1 MRGNN
6 TYRDLIVWQKS
17 MDLVE
22 EVYRITRLL
31 PDEENYVLASQMRR
45 SVISIPSNIAEG
57 QSRKGDKE
65 FSNFLSFAIGSKSEL
80 ETQLLICL
88 KLGYFSEKEIEK
100 SMSLCDEISKMIYAL
115 TDRLEKI
122 KE

>member
-22 EVYRITRLL
+22 EVYRLTRLL
-31 PDEENYVLASQMRR
+31 PDEERYALSLQMRR
-45 SVISIPSNIAEG
+45 SVVSIPSNIAEG

-65 FSNFLSFAIGSKSEL
+65 FLNFLSYAIGSKSEL
-80 ETQLLICL
+80 ETQLLICC
-88 KLGYFSEKEIEK
+88 KLDYFSEKEIEK
-100 SMSLCDEISKMIYAL
+100 SMSLCDEISKMIYAI
-115 TDRLEKI
+115 TDKLEKI
-122 KE
+122 RE